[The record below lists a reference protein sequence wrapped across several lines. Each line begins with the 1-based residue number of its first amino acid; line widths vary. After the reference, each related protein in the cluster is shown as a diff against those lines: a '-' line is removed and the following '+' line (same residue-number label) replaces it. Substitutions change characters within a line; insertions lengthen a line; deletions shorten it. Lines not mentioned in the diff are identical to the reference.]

1 MSIITFVRNFLEKDI
16 TPATNTAVNLE
27 DKLQNIYQKELAIE
41 SAISLIASAM
51 SEVEI
56 KTFENDV
63 EVKGEKYYILNV
75 EPNTNENASKFWHK
89 AIRKMY
95 IDDEPALIVNLQ
107 GKLYVADSYSVEEYP
122 VRGNIY
128 RNVRIGNLS
137 LDKTFNSSEVIL
149 LELNNAKV
157 KSLIDGLFQDY
168 DDLLKTAKKSYKKNA
183 QNKYVLELDNIKAG
197 DVTFN
202 EQYKEFIQKQLETFV
217 NSEVAV
223 YPQFKGYKL
232 RKDEESNTNV
242 AVNDMLEIRT
252 DMLKLVAQAF
262 NIPVSILMG
271 DTTNINDMINL
282 FLTLVI
288 DPISDMLEEELS
300 RKIYPGYSNFK
311 AGNYVKVDTN
321 NILHTDIMSVAESV
335 DKLIACGSLNIDEVR
350 ALIGFN
356 ALNTEFSQQY
366 WMTKNYST
374 ADNMLNGEQDIV
386 EEEPII
392 DDKGGEND
400 E

>member
-75 EPNTNENASKFWHK
+75 EPNANENASKFWHK

-95 IDDEPALIVNLQ
+95 IDDKPALIVNLQ

-122 VRGNIY
+122 IRGNFY

-168 DDLLKTAKKSYKKNA
+168 DDLLRTAKKSYKKNA
-183 QNKYVLELDNIKAG
+183 QNK
-197 DVTFN
+197 
-202 EQYKEFIQKQLETFV
+202 
-217 NSEVAV
+217 
-223 YPQFKGYKL
+223 
-232 RKDEESNTNV
+232 
-242 AVNDMLEIRT
+242 
-252 DMLKLVAQAF
+252 
-262 NIPVSILMG
+262 
-271 DTTNINDMINL
+271 
-282 FLTLVI
+282 
-288 DPISDMLEEELS
+288 
-300 RKIYPGYSNFK
+300 
-311 AGNYVKVDTN
+311 
-321 NILHTDIMSVAESV
+321 
-335 DKLIACGSLNIDEVR
+335 
-350 ALIGFN
+350 
-356 ALNTEFSQQY
+356 
-366 WMTKNYST
+366 
-374 ADNMLNGEQDIV
+374 
-386 EEEPII
+386 
-392 DDKGGEND
+392 
-400 E
+400 

>member
-1 MSIITFVRNFLEKDI
+1 MSIRTFVKNFLEKDI
-16 TPATNTAVNLE
+16 TPATNTAVNLDE
-27 DKLQNIYQKELAIE
+27 QLQNIYQKELSIE
-41 SAISLIASAM
+41 TAISLIASAM

-56 KTFENDV
+56 KTFENHE

-75 EPNTNENASKFWHK
+75 EPNVNENASKLWHK

-95 IDDEPALIVNLQ
+95 REGKALIVNLK

-122 VRGNIY
+122 IRGNIY
-128 RNVRIGNLS
+128 KNVRIGNLS

-149 LELNNAKV
+149 LELNNAEV

-168 DDLLKTAKKSYKKNA
+168 DELLKTAKKSYKKNA

-202 EQYKEFIQKQLETFV
+202 EQYKEFIQKQLESYV
-217 NSEVAV
+217 NSETAV

-232 RKDEESNTNV
+232 RKDEDNGTNIP
-242 AVNDMLEIRT
+242 VNDMLEIRT

-271 DTTNINDMINL
+271 DTTNIKDMINL

-288 DPISDMLEEELS
+288 DPLADMLEEELS

-311 AGNYVKVDTN
+311 AGNYIKVDTN

-356 ALNTEFSQQY
+356 ALNTKFSQTY

-386 EEEPII
+386 EEP
-392 DDKGGEND
+392 DTDV
-400 E
+400 

>member
-1 MSIITFVRNFLEKDI
+1 MSIRTFVKNFLEKDI

-27 DKLQNIYQKELAIE
+27 EQLQSIYQKELAIE
-41 SAISLIASAM
+41 TAIGLIASAM

-56 KTFENDV
+56 KTFEKDK

-75 EPNTNENASKFWHK
+75 EPNINENASKLWHK

-95 IDDEPALIVNLQ
+95 REGRALVVNLQ
-107 GKLYVADSYSVEEYP
+107 GKLYVADSYSVDEYP
-122 VRGNIY
+122 IRGNIY
-128 RNVRIGNLS
+128 KNVRIGNLS

-149 LELNNAKV
+149 LELNNAEV

-168 DDLLKTAKKSYKKNA
+168 DELIKTAKKSYKKNA

-197 DVTFN
+197 DVAFN
-202 EQYKEFIQKQLETFV
+202 EQYKEFLQKQLETYV

-223 YPQFKGYKL
+223 YPQFKGYNL
-232 RKDEESNTNV
+232 RKDESGDTNV

-252 DMLKLVAQAF
+252 DMLRLVAQAF
-262 NIPVSILMG
+262 NIPVSLLMG

-311 AGNYVKVDTN
+311 AGNYIKVDTN

-350 ALIGFN
+350 ELIGFN
-356 ALNTEFSQQY
+356 TLNTEFSQTFF
-366 WMTKNYST
+366 MTKNYAT
-374 ADNMLNGEQDIV
+374 AENTLKGEQEVIEKEV
-386 EEEPII
+386 RT
-392 DDKGGEND
+392 D